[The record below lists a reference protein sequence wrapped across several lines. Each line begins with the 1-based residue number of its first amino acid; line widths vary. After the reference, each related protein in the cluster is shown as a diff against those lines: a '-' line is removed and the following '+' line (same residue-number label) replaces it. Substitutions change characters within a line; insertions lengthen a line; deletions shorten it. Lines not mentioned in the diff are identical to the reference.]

1 MLVEYNDELYQCQ
14 KQSQKDSTGLLIL
27 LENDKESIVV
37 NAPMRNSKPHRVVV
51 DTVKYPYIDVSLL
64 DAGVFDRRVG
74 KALKGKEEYPVY
86 ELTAQFINRTKRFK
100 AWEGLKD

>member
-14 KQSQKDSTGLLIL
+14 KQTQNDSTGLLIL

-37 NAPMRNSKPHRVVV
+37 NAPMRNSIPDRVVV
-51 DTVKYPYIDVSLL
+51 NTVKYPYIDVSLL
-64 DAGVFDRRVG
+64 DAGVFDSRVG
-74 KALKGKEEYPVY
+74 KALQGKEEYPVY
-86 ELTAQFINRTKRFK
+86 ELTTKFISRDNRLN